1 LRSISTVMVNRDTD
15 SGKYTGEYSRDDFL
29 SAIKNQEGP
38 IGTGEV
44 AKTVGCAHDT
54 AYKRLKLLEK
64 EDVVRSQKIGNTLI
78 WEILK

>member
-1 LRSISTVMVNRDTD
+1 MVNRDAD

-29 SAIKNQEGP
+29 SVIKDHQGP
-38 IGTGEV
+38 IGTGEI

>member
-1 LRSISTVMVNRDTD
+1 MSDRDRN
-15 SGKYTGEYSRDDFL
+15 SSNYTGEYSRDEFL
-29 SAIKNQEGP
+29 SAIKNHEGP

-54 AYKRLKLLEK
+54 AYKRLKLLE
-64 EDVVRSQKIGNTLI
+64 EENVVRSQKIGNTLI